1 MLPDFIVAFGIIS
14 VILVVTAL
22 ASGIVERSPVSF
34 PLMFLGFGFLIGNRG
49 FSIIDI
55 GLRDPIIEIVATLTL
70 SLVLF
75 QDATKLQLTEL
86 GRRWVIPV
94 LVLGPGTALIIILG
108 AIPLILFMN
117 FGWLLALAGGAM
129 LASTDPVV
137 LREIVRDHRIPR
149 SVRQILRI
157 EAGMNDIVVLPV
169 ILILITIALGDTNGS
184 GAWLLFIIK
193 LMLLGPGIGLVIGS
207 VGSWLMAKMDDNLG
221 VRREYQALYGIGIVL
236 ASYSM
241 ATVAGG
247 DGFLA
252 AFTSGLAVV
261 FLNQT
266 LCDSFLE
273 YGEVSLEI
281 AMMSAFVMF
290 GVVLS
295 DMIGTVEII
304 PAIAVACVI
313 IFVLRPSVIAIV
325 LSKARISWEARSFVS
340 WFGPRGLNSLLLGL
354 LVVQA
359 GIPQSEYLFAVVG
372 IVIIGSVIVH
382 GASASQISKWYG
394 HRASMETLEEDLES
408 TAAGLFG
415 HNEVDVQV
423 IKPKELYDK
432 MQEIPPPLILD
443 VRTRSSYE
451 REGYQ
456 IPRSVRVLP
465 DQVFEWV
472 KDLPAHRLITTYC
485 TCRNEATSARAA
497 QLLRSKGIDAV
508 VLDGGLNAWK
518 DEYPVEPLQKIG
530 SAR

>member
-1 MLPDFIVAFGIIS
+1 MLPDFIVAFAIIS
-14 VILVVTAL
+14 VVLLVTAL
-22 ASGIVERSPVSF
+22 ASGIVERSPISF

-55 GLRDPIIEIVATLTL
+55 ELTDPVIEIVATLTL

-75 QDATKLQLTEL
+75 LDATKLQLTEL

-94 LVLGPGTALIIILG
+94 LVLGPGTTLIIIIG
-108 AIPLILFMN
+108 SIPLMLFMD

-169 ILILITIALGDTNGS
+169 ILILITIALGDTNGPV
-184 GAWLLFIIK
+184 AWIIFIIK
-193 LMLLGPGIGLVIGS
+193 LMILGPGIGVLIGS
-207 VGSWLMAKMDDNLG
+207 VGSWLMAKMDENIG

-252 AFTSGLAVV
+252 AFASGLAVV

-273 YGEVSLEI
+273 YGEVTSEI
-281 AMMSAFVMF
+281 AMMSAFVLF

-295 DMIGTVEII
+295 NVIESVEML
-304 PAIAVACVI
+304 PVIATACLI

-325 LSKARISWEARSFVS
+325 LSRARISWEARSFIS
-340 WFGPRGLNSLLLGL
+340 WFGPRGLNSLLLAL

-359 GIPQSEYLFAVVG
+359 NIPQSEYLFAVVG
-372 IVIIGSVIVH
+372 IVILVSVIVH
-382 GASASQISKWYG
+382 GASASPISRWYG
-394 HRASMETLEEDLES
+394 RRASLETLEEDLES

-415 HNEVDVQV
+415 HNEIDVRV
-423 IKPKELYDK
+423 IKPKELHQM

-456 IPRSVRVLP
+456 IPKSVRVLP
-465 DQVFEWV
+465 DQVFEWIQ
-472 KDLPAHRLITTYC
+472 DLPVHRLIATYC

-518 DEYPVEPLQKIG
+518 DEYPVEALQKMN
-530 SAR
+530 SKE